1 MADGSEGSARTKLV
15 MVEDQMSI
23 RTIFDEG
30 EVWAGMLKKVT
41 DGRYAGV
48 TREEVPRSEVM
59 LKDGILDERM
69 RPGESIVA
77 KVSCRLSSDILT
89 GTWVDSEGW
98 EASFSAAL
106 SHEAS
111 V

>member
-1 MADGSEGSARTKLV
+1 MAYGRWKRKDQRVPSWSWSKTKCN
-15 MVEDQMSI
+15 QK
-23 RTIFDEG
+23 TIFDEG

-41 DGRYAGV
+41 DRRYAGV

-77 KVSCRLSSDILT
+77 KVSCRLT
-89 GTWVDSEGW
+89 PT
-98 EASFSAAL
+98 F
-106 SHEAS
+106 
-111 V
+111 